1 MTGWH
6 VWWKRSG
13 ARELRRIFM
22 EEWDPIGVRGV
33 REAADEYDTYVGQ
46 GGRRRR
52 AGARVGETADYTT
65 WVEQDHMGLGP
76 SDAVRPRNQ
85 AFAARLKAWYAE
97 AMTSKGS

>member
-1 MTGWH
+1 
-6 VWWKRSG
+6 
-13 ARELRRIFM
+13 M

-46 GGRRRR
+46 VGRRLRE
-52 AGARVGETADYTT
+52 GATVDEIADYLT